1 MAFLRHN
8 IYCGSG
14 ALREMQI
21 IFGDLLKSPRVS
33 FLFLDAVDSGH
44 WLQPIS
50 RWVLT
55 WVLAEHSVSFIRR
68 VQLGKKQSKLH
79 WSISHQL
86 ANLGQICRG
95 QRLDIRAEA

>member
-1 MAFLRHN
+1 M
-8 IYCGSG
+8 
-14 ALREMQI
+14 
-21 IFGDLLKSPRVS
+21 DLLFSSACVPSRVYVTAESERVLKSLRVS
-33 FLFLDAVDSGH
+33 CRFLDAVDSGR

-55 WVLAEHSVSFIRR
+55 LVLAEHSVSFIRR